1 MSEHSFKRR
10 YIMSGKKSL
19 EERIESTKGFLKEN
33 LNTVRAGRANP
44 ALLDKVTV
52 EYYGTPTPLKALA
65 NISVPDPRTL
75 LVSPFDPKSI
85 ADIEKGINVANIGIN
100 PTNDGKVIR
109 LVIPQLTEE
118 RRKELTK
125 TVKTYGEDAK
135 VAVRNLRRDIND
147 ELKKLQKE
155 GELTEDDLKDELEDV
170 QKKIEKA
177 IKDID
182 DIISDKDKE
191 LMEV

>member
-1 MSEHSFKRR
+1 MA
-10 YIMSGKKSL
+10 GKKSL

-44 ALLDKVTV
+44 ALLDKVMV
-52 EYYGTPTPLKALA
+52 SYYGTPTPLKQLA

-75 LVSPFDPKSI
+75 MISPFDPKSVS
-85 ADIEKGINVANIGIN
+85 DIERAINEANIGIN
-100 PTNDGKVIR
+100 PANDGKVIR
-109 LVIPQLTEE
+109 LAIPQLTEE

-125 TVKTYGEDAK
+125 VVKGYGEEAK
-135 VAVRNLRRDIND
+135 VAVRNLRRDVND
-147 ELKKLQKE
+147 ELKKMQKD
-155 GELTEDDLKDELEDV
+155 GELTEDDLKEELEDT

-177 IKDID
+177 IKEID
-182 DIISDKDKE
+182 AIIADKDKE

>member
-1 MSEHSFKRR
+1 MA
-10 YIMSGKKSL
+10 KKSL
-19 EERIESTKGFLKEN
+19 DERIEGAKNFLKEN

-44 ALLDKVTV
+44 ALLDKIMVN
-52 EYYGTPTPLKALA
+52 YYGTPTPLKALA

-75 LVSPFDPKSI
+75 MISPFDPKSVG
-85 ADIEKGINVANIGIN
+85 DIERSILEANIGIN

-109 LVIPQLTEE
+109 LAIPQLTEE

-125 TVKTYGEDAK
+125 VVKNYGEDAK
-135 VAVRNLRRDIND
+135 VAVRNLRRDVND
-147 ELKKLQKE
+147 ELEKAQKD
-155 GELTEDDLKDELEDV
+155 GELTEDDLKNELDET
-170 QKKIEKA
+170 QKTIEKA

-182 DIISDKDKE
+182 AIISDKEKE